1 MRQCIKYFMIVLLGV
16 LLYDGVA
23 QAAGISC
30 TFIHNDEERCI
41 LSQAPTTTHKQ
52 DIRSIL
58 YDHFS
63 SIPLYMDNVDST
75 QVPGNKSVLL
85 LLSYFRMYW
94 LADSPSS
101 NPLLHSAFYPVP
113 DPLSYYVFGLR
124 KIII

>member
-1 MRQCIKYFMIVLLGV
+1 MKQCIKYFMIILLGV
-16 LLYDGVA
+16 LLYDGAA

-30 TFIHNDEERCI
+30 TLISNDSERCF
-41 LSQAPTTTHKQ
+41 LSQAPTSHQ
-52 DIRSIL
+52 QNIR
-58 YDHFS
+58 
-63 SIPLYMDNVDST
+63 YMDNVDST
-75 QVPGNKSVLL
+75 QVPGNKSFFILL
-85 LLSYFRMYW
+85 NYFRMYW

>member
-16 LLYDGVA
+16 LLYDGAA

-30 TFIHNDEERCI
+30 TFIRNDEERCI
-41 LSQAPTTTHKQ
+41 LSQAPTAHKQ

-75 QVPGNKSVLL
+75 QVPGNKSFFILL
-85 LLSYFRMYW
+85 NYFRMYW

>member
-1 MRQCIKYFMIVLLGV
+1 MKQCIKYFMIILLGV
-16 LLYDGVA
+16 LLYDGAA

-30 TFIHNDEERCI
+30 TFIRNDEERCI

-75 QVPGNKSVLL
+75 QVPGNKSFFILL
-85 LLSYFRMYW
+85 NYFRMYW

>member
-85 LLSYFRMYW
+85 LLSYFRMCW
-94 LADSPSS
+94 LSDSS
-101 NPLLHSAFYPVP
+101 V
-113 DPLSYYVFGLR
+113 GER
-124 KIII
+124 